1 MTLDTVDLPM
11 RKLND
16 SDCWE
21 SPVARYLKVIA
32 SFSFEDIGAR
42 PLTFSRFLFVWD
54 LALFEVVNA
63 GDQNAQVSFS
73 KTYNQQIGKRNTIY
87 WVSGITENK
96 R

>member
-1 MTLDTVDLPM
+1 MTRIVGSLLLPDIS
-11 RKLND
+11 KLLLAFL
-16 SDCWE
+16 SKILVHVL
-21 SPVARYLKVIA
+21 SL
-32 SFSFEDIGAR
+32 
-42 PLTFSRFLFVWD
+42 FSRFLFVWD

>member
-1 MTLDTVDLPM
+1 MPDIS
-11 RKLND
+11 KLLLAFL
-16 SDCWE
+16 SKILVHVL
-21 SPVARYLKVIA
+21 SL
-32 SFSFEDIGAR
+32 
-42 PLTFSRFLFVWD
+42 FSRFLFVWD

-63 GDQNAQVSFS
+63 DDQNAQVSFS